1 MLPALSSISFLGSF
15 GNCHQCSWLFNLC
28 FDGCGLDFCPI
39 FTTAWI
45 VFCPSPLASWSRTSI
60 SKQLSFSRL
69 SSETSWYPTVYSSSI
84 SCYSLLRRWHLCE
97 QRKSQLYS
105 KWQTYVIF
113 SFKNAKY
120 SFGPRYIDHNMF
132 RRMFCYI
139 FSKKLF

>member
-1 MLPALSSISFLGSF
+1 MLPALSLISFLGFLETVTSVL
-15 GNCHQCSWLFNLC
+15 GSSICVLMVVVWISVLSSL
-28 FDGCGLDFCPI
+28 LR
-39 FTTAWI
+39 I

-69 SSETSWYPTVYSSSI
+69 NSETSWYPTVYSSSI
-84 SCYSLLRRWHLCE
+84 SCYSLFRRWHLCE

-132 RRMFCYI
+132 RRMFCFI
-139 FSKKLF
+139 FLKAF